1 MVPTQGFGEYPHNA
15 ASFGHIQD
23 PRHQKLVIII
33 IIIILIIKQQRAAS
47 RDELKHT
54 IPRVRTIGNVI
65 SGHAHAYLITSH
77 YN

>member
-23 PRHQKLVIII
+23 PRHQKLVI
-33 IIIILIIKQQRAAS
+33 KQQRAAS
-47 RDELKHT
+47 RDQLKHT
-54 IPRVRTIGNVI
+54 IPRVRTIGDVI